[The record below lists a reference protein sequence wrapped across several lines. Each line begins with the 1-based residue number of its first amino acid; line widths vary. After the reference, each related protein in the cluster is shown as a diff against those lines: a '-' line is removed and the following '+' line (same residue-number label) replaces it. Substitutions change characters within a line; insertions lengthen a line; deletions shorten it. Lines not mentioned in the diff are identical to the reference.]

1 MKSFKGY
8 VNENF
13 KELVKISCAV
23 DPKNSAKFEALLKK
37 ENFGYNGPMDQSRYD
52 RLGLDEFIIVG
63 PNTPVM
69 KWVSKNKS
77 MIIKLAKLPMPKITF
92 ASVDVNQHGG
102 DLLQEKFLQDLLT
115 PNEFRRELEQE
126 IEDAGYS
133 PKVIKKIAKKG
144 KGYEVRVASYMGS
157 MRDIFTNMGASK
169 INFKKGG
176 GVNIIMVEAID
187 HPAYIN
193 VILQD
198 FAKHMKRIKP
208 HAKKAGTKLTVQGKD
223 VRVDG
228 LATAIKKMFDFMTS
242 DGKGFYE

>member
-23 DPKNSAKFEALLKK
+23 DPKNTAKFEALLKK
-37 ENFGYNGPMDQSRYD
+37 ENFGYNGPMDNSRYD

-63 PNTPVM
+63 PSTPVM

-92 ASVDVNQHGG
+92 ASVDVNQYDGEV
-102 DLLQEKFLQDLLT
+102 LQEKYTGSLSDFKREFE
-115 PNEFRRELEQE
+115 NEVEKLGF
-126 IEDAGYS
+126 S
-133 PKVIKKIAKKG
+133 PKVIKKISKKG
-144 KGYEVRVASYMGS
+144 KGFEVRVASYMKTS
-157 MRDIFTNMGASK
+157 ATFDRAASK
-169 INFKKGG
+169 IGATVSSFKKGG
-176 GVNIIMVEAID
+176 GVNIMMVEAID

>member
-1 MKSFKGY
+1 MHSFKGY

-13 KELVKISCAV
+13 KELIKISVAIEGTYV
-23 DPKNSAKFEALLKK
+23 DTFEALLKK

-63 PNTPVM
+63 PKTPVM
-69 KWVSKNKS
+69 KWVSKNKKF
-77 MIIKLAKLPMPKITF
+77 IIKLAKLPMPKITF
-92 ASVDVNQHGG
+92 ASVDVNQY
-102 DLLQEKFLQDLLT
+102 
-115 PNEFRRELEQE
+115 
-126 IEDAGYS
+126 AG
-133 PKVIKKIAKKG
+133 
-144 KGYEVRVASYMGS
+144 ENL
-157 MRDIFTNMGASK
+157 F
-169 INFKKGG
+169 
-176 GVNIIMVEAID
+176 EAID